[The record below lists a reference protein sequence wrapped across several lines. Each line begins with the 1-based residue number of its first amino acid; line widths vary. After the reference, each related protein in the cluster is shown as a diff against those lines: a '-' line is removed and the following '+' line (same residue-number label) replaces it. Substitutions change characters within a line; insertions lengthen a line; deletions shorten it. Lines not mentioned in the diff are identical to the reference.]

1 MVKIGRILCPV
12 DFSDFSRRA
21 LDHAIAVARWY
32 GSRLTVLYVYQ
43 PPAPAFAPLT
53 SLVAGPVEPFVLTPG
68 DREQLRQQVKTFTP
82 AEDLKDIPVESCVA
96 EGDAALEILA
106 AAQSADMIVMGTHGR
121 SGFEHLVLGSVTEKV
136 LRKAMC
142 PLLTIPRAAPDATAA
157 VPALFHR
164 ILAAVDFSD
173 VSMHAL
179 TYAVSLA
186 EEADARLTVMHVLD
200 VPPHLALWVDRG
212 DGVSHVREWKD
223 ASERRLRG
231 AVSDASRE
239 YCHVEERVETG
250 QPYREI
256 LRVAREQD
264 AGLLVIGAHGQG
276 LVERMFVGSTAQH
289 VVRQAVCPVL
299 TIRKG

>member
-1 MVKIGRILCPV
+1 MIKIGRILCPV

-43 PPAPAFAPLT
+43 PPAPALAPLAA
-53 SLVAGPVEPFVLTPG
+53 LAAGPVEPLVLSPG
-68 DREQLRQQVKTFTP
+68 DREHLRQQIGRFTP
-82 AEDLKDIPVESCVA
+82 AEAMKDIAVESSIG
-96 EGDAALEILA
+96 EGDAAVEILA
-106 AAQSADMIVMGTHGR
+106 EARSADMIVMGTHGR

-136 LRKAMC
+136 LRKATC
-142 PLLTIPRAAPDATAA
+142 PLLTIPRTAPDATVA
-157 VPALFHR
+157 VPALFR
-164 ILAAVDFSD
+164 TIVAAVDFSD

-179 TYAVSLA
+179 NFAVSLA
-186 EEADARLTVMHVLD
+186 KEADAHLTVMHVID
-200 VPPHLALWVDRG
+200 VPEHLALWVDRG

-223 ASERRLRG
+223 AAERRLG
-231 AVSDASRE
+231 SAVPRAARE

-256 LRVAREQD
+256 LRVADGEHAD
-264 AGLLVIGAHGQG
+264 LLVIGAHGHG
-276 LVERMFVGSTAQH
+276 VVHGMFVGSTAQH
-289 VVRQAVCPVL
+289 VVRQAACPVL